1 MNVFELFAKL
11 GLDTSE
17 YEKELKGA
25 ESKLSAVGGKLSSI
39 GGKIA
44 SGIGTAMKVGAAAVG
59 AASTAVGALATKSVT
74 AYADYEQMVGGV
86 QKLYGTM
93 GQSLEEY
100 AKAQGKSID
109 EVRDEW
115 TKLDDAQNLVLKNA
129 QNAYKTAGMS
139 ANQYMEIA
147 TSFSA
152 SLINSL
158 DGDSLKAAEAT
169 DKAMRA
175 ISDNWNTF
183 GGDIGMIQGA
193 FQGFAKGNYTMLDNL
208 KLGYGGTKEEM
219 EKLIADANEYA
230 KTIGEA
236 GDLSM
241 DSFADIVTAIDLVQQ
256 KQNIAG
262 TTARE
267 ASTTISGSLGMAK
280 AAWENLVTGMS
291 DSEADLDSLMNNLV
305 DSIVGYTD
313 KTGEHVNGVV
323 DNILP
328 VAEKALN
335 SVGTMIEKLAPVIGE
350 QLPKLVESVL
360 PSLLS
365 AGANIVSSLIK
376 GITSAL
382 PQLLFMAGDMIEELL
397 KGLLEASS
405 NSESTIME
413 VLETIIG
420 VFEENYMQFIDLGLQ
435 ILQNIFNGL
444 VEGLPDVLFYAQE
457 IILHLADAIIENLP
471 SLIDTAFQMILYLA
485 EGIAQ
490 ALPELIPKAIEAVV
504 TFAESL
510 IDNVDLLIDGAI
522 ALVVGLA
529 EGIINALPIL
539 IEKAPEIVF
548 KLTVAIIKAGPKILA
563 AAAELIIVLIRGII
577 QTAAKLAEVGKQ
589 IVDFVKGGFMS
600 HTGDAKNWGRDMIQ
614 NFINGVLSKW
624 NDLRNAVS
632 DIAGTVRSYLHFSEP
647 DVGPLSDF
655 SSYAPDMMKLFA
667 EGIADNEKLITDQI
681 SKSFNIESAISNGYS
696 NIGQANVNNQPV
708 NVTVVLKG
716 DAEKLFTVL
725 REENRK
731 FAKSTG
737 VSAFA

>member
-25 ESKLSAVGGKLSSI
+25 ESKLSTVGGKLSSI

-305 DSIVGYTD
+305 DSIIGYTD
-313 KTGEHVNGVV
+313 KTGEHVNGVI

-328 VAEKALN
+328 VAEQALN
-335 SVGTMIEKLAPVIGE
+335 SVGTLIEKLAPKLGE
-350 QLPKLVESVL
+350 EIPKLVESIL

-365 AGANIVSSLIK
+365 AGANIVTSLAA
-376 GITSAL
+376 GITDTLPNLLGMINDILKTLYFSLLDYDWESAAQNIVNVLMEGLDDTEGIVAKAIGIIQAITDGITQSL
-382 PQLLFMAGDMIEELL
+382 PILMPAVTDIIIGIGETLIEEAPLL
-397 KGLLEASS
+397 I
-405 NSESTIME
+405 ESAFQ
-413 VLETIIG
+413 L
-420 VFEENYMQFIDLGLQ
+420 
-435 ILQNIFNGL
+435 ILQ
-444 VEGLPDVLFYAQE
+444 
-457 IILHLADAIIENLP
+457 LAL
-471 SLIDTAFQMILYLA
+471 
-485 EGIAQ
+485 GIAQ
-490 ALPELIPKAIEAVV
+490 ALPELIPMAVEAVV

-539 IEKAPEIVF
+539 IEKAPEIVL

-563 AAAELIIVLIRGII
+563 AAAELIIVLIRGIL

-681 SKSFNIESAISNGYS
+681 SKSFNIESAISSGYS

-731 FAKSTG
+731 FTKSTG

>member
-25 ESKLSAVGGKLSSI
+25 ESKLSTVGGKLSSI

-100 AKAQGKSID
+100 AKAQGKSVD
-109 EVRDEW
+109 EVRAEW

-291 DSEADLDSLMNNLV
+291 DSEADLDSLMDNLV
-305 DSIVGYTD
+305 DSIIGYTD
-313 KTGEHVNGVV
+313 KTGEHVNGVI

-328 VAEKALN
+328 VAEQALN
-335 SVGTMIEKLAPVIGE
+335 SVGTMIEKLAPKLGE
-350 QLPKLVESVL
+350 EIPKLVESIL

-365 AGANIVSSLIK
+365 AGANIVTSLAAGITDTLPNLLGMINDILKTLYFSLLDFDWESAAQNIVNVLMAGLDDTEGIVAK
-376 GITSAL
+376 GIGIIQAIIDGITQSL
-382 PQLLFMAGDMIEELL
+382 PILIPAVTDIIIGIGETLIEEAPLL
-397 KGLLEASS
+397 I
-405 NSESTIME
+405 ES
-413 VLETIIG
+413 
-420 VFEENYMQFIDLGLQ
+420 
-435 ILQNIFNGL
+435 
-444 VEGLPDVLFYAQE
+444 
-457 IILHLADAIIENLP
+457 
-471 SLIDTAFQMILYLA
+471 AFQLILALE

-490 ALPELIPKAIEAVV
+490 ALPELIPTAIEAVI
-504 TFAESL
+504 TFVESL

-522 ALVVGLA
+522 ALVIGLA

-539 IEKAPEIVF
+539 IEKAPEIVL

-563 AAAELIIVLIRGII
+563 AAAELIIVLIRGIL

-667 EGIADNEKLITDQI
+667 EGIADNDKLITDQI
-681 SKSFNIESAISNGYS
+681 NKSFNIEGAISNGYS
-696 NIGQANVNNQPV
+696 NIGQANAGNQPV

-731 FAKSTG
+731 FTKSTG